1 MHLVPSTVPVYA
13 PFLLCRHQA
22 LPLPASL
29 LQQGF
34 ATSPKPADA
43 AAAPARPSSSS
54 SASSGE
60 SSSGRS
66 TIFAVEIPTADQSPA
81 AAAELALAAA
91 SQLQLQLQL
100 PAGAL
105 TLVLADDAAA
115 SAAAEALQRRPAGG
129 TSAAAMASSAGIKV
143 LGLRQACR
151 SSETL
156 KGVLML
162 AEPKVADVSGESQ
175 FTPPLSLLASGGSD
189 RHVPVVSLAISP
201 SSSAQSLVFKLVLC
215 PCIPFFN
222 DLPHPPGSGR
232 VGGTAAD

>member
-29 LQQGF
+29 LHQGF
-34 ATSPKPADA
+34 ATSAKPADTS
-43 AAAPARPSSSS
+43 APARPSSSS
-54 SASSGE
+54 SSSSSSGE
-60 SSSGRS
+60 SSTGRS

-115 SAAAEALQRRPAGG
+115 SAAAEALQRRPAG
-129 TSAAAMASSAGIKV
+129 TSAAAMATSAGIKV

-175 FTPPLSLLASGGSD
+175 FTPPSSHLPCLYLHQADQIDTSLWF
-189 RHVPVVSLAISP
+189 H
-201 SSSAQSLVFKLVLC
+201 
-215 PCIPFFN
+215 
-222 DLPHPPGSGR
+222 
-232 VGGTAAD
+232 

>member
-29 LQQGF
+29 LHQGF
-34 ATSPKPADA
+34 ATSAKPADTS
-43 AAAPARPSSSS
+43 APARPSSSS
-54 SASSGE
+54 SSSSSGE
-60 SSSGRS
+60 SSTGRS

-115 SAAAEALQRRPAGG
+115 SAAVEALQRRPAG

-151 SSETL
+151 SSETV

-175 FTPPLSLLASGGSD
+175 FTPPSSHLPCLYLLQADQIDTSLWF
-189 RHVPVVSLAISP
+189 H
-201 SSSAQSLVFKLVLC
+201 
-215 PCIPFFN
+215 
-222 DLPHPPGSGR
+222 
-232 VGGTAAD
+232 